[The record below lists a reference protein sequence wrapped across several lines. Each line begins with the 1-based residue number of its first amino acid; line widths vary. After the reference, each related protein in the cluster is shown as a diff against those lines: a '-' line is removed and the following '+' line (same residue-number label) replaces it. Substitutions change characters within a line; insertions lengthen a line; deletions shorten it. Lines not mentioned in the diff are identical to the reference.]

1 MSPLK
6 VSSIFRSG
14 STLKCR
20 NALGFD
26 FAALS
31 IMFSVPLYIYILAL
45 QSTKKELAMVFVS
58 EPETLR
64 NDVKIYKPPKT
75 LVNEG

>member
-1 MSPLK
+1 
-6 VSSIFRSG
+6 
-14 STLKCR
+14 
-20 NALGFD
+20 
-26 FAALS
+26 
-31 IMFSVPLYIYILAL
+31 MFSVPLYIYILAL